1 MFINREAAVWNYT
14 IDICVYNW
22 AGPGVQRCLGMQE
35 HAYYIAATLLWY
47 GTVFIDL
54 NMQLISRK

>member
-1 MFINREAAVWNYT
+1 LLFINREAAVWNYT

-35 HAYYIAATLLWY
+35 HAYYIAATCCDMEL
-47 GTVFIDL
+47 FS
-54 NMQLISRK
+54 LI